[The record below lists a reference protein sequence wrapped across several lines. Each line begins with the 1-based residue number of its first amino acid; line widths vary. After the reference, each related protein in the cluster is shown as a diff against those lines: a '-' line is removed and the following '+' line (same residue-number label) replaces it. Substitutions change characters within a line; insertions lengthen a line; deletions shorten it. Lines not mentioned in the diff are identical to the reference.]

1 MMVNIWSC
9 HHSWDM
15 NTMSIQESYDTK
27 AKTDI
32 LGKTNVKRKLISIPK
47 VVIFLN
53 LFNYQTL
60 HT

>member
-32 LGKTNVKRKLISIPK
+32 LGKTI
-47 VVIFLN
+47 
-53 LFNYQTL
+53 TL
-60 HT
+60 KEN